1 MRLSIIFSM
10 FICGLMTLPAYAG
23 EAPFQEKTPAGS
35 AWSVPTE
42 GVMLAKVRRKKR
54 RKATNTGRERFIV
67 REARLK
73 GKDQK
78 NIDFNDVSIGG
89 QRKTPMS
96 ELITNGKANKDHD
109 FIKIRLRW
117 HPEMVQSASSLDAGS
132 SVR

>member
-1 MRLSIIFSM
+1 MKFSIILSM
-10 FICGLMTLPAYAG
+10 LTLGLLAFPAFGA
-23 EAPFQEKTPAGS
+23 EAPYTSSKS
-35 AWSVPTE
+35 AQSQWTVAQD
-42 GVMLAKVRRKKR
+42 GVQVAQRKKKR
-54 RKATNTGRERFIV
+54 RKASNTGRERFIT

-78 NIDFNDVSIGG
+78 NIDFGDVSIGG

-96 ELITNGKANKDHD
+96 QLITNGKANKDHD

-132 SVR
+132 TVR